1 MAATKIHVRTAT
13 EQERVIGWRLEEL
26 QRAGY
31 GATVARRLARATSV
45 DLHTAVNLLRNGC
58 SPQTAARILL

>member
-45 DLHTAVNLLRNGC
+45 DLHIAIDLLRKGC
-58 SPQTAARILL
+58 SPQMAARILL

>member
-45 DLHTAVNLLRNGC
+45 DLHIAVDLLRKGC
-58 SPQTAARILL
+58 SPQIAARILL